1 MILLKIED
9 PAFYE
14 HEGLDFKSLG
24 QGMTTLSQ
32 ALVKRLYFEKFK
44 SGFAKIEQSLIAR
57 FVLHKHF
64 SKDEQLRLFLN
75 LGYFGTLEGEEII
88 GFSQAAKV
96 YYDKPFQSLER
107 KEFIGLVGMLIGPD
121 GVNPKKKPKNFQER
135 FKRVNR
141 LLSGG
146 CKPNGV
152 FDVWYEDCV

>member
-44 SGFAKIEQSLIAR
+44 PGFAKIEQSLIAR

-75 LGYFGTLEGEEII
+75 LGYFGTLAGEEII

-96 YYDKPFQSLER
+96 YYDKPF
-107 KEFIGLVGMLIGPD
+107 
-121 GVNPKKKPKNFQER
+121 
-135 FKRVNR
+135 
-141 LLSGG
+141 
-146 CKPNGV
+146 
-152 FDVWYEDCV
+152 